1 MAWIAVEW
9 REDVEAKTVISG
21 TTATIYRRR
30 VVVTEYEQA
39 SVYALNNVQP
49 PSQNVTSV
57 YGNENSTMVT
67 FYKAVRNPITLK
79 TVERKVEVNPG
90 QWKKGDQYTIADA
103 EAPAP

>member
-9 REDVEAKTVISG
+9 REDVEEKTVISG

-30 VVVTEYEQA
+30 VVVTEFEQA
-39 SVYALNNVQP
+39 SVYALGNSEP
-49 PSQNVTSV
+49 PSSNVTSIF
-57 YGNENSTMVT
+57 GDEDSTRIT

-90 QWKKGDQYTIADA
+90 KWKKGDEYTIVDA
-103 EAPAP
+103 EAPPT

>member
-9 REDVEAKTVISG
+9 REDVEAKTVIDG

-30 VVVTEYEQA
+30 VVVTEYEQD
-39 SVYALNNVQP
+39 SVYALSNSQP
-49 PSQNVTSV
+49 PSSNVTSV

-67 FYKAVRNPITLK
+67 FYRAHRNPITLK

-103 EAPAP
+103 EAPA